1 MNKDRRLGRGLEA
14 LLGLSNENSSSVSE
28 TTASERQSISNAPQA
43 TVSGEGQQWIDLNR
57 IDANPYQPRQ
67 QFDEGEIADLCDS
80 IRTHGFLQPIVVRP
94 FEDRYQIIAGE
105 RRHRA
110 ASLANWQQVPVLI
123 REVNDRELA
132 ELAIV
137 ENIQRKDLNAL
148 EKAASFQRYLQEYGC
163 TQEELASRV
172 NIDRST
178 VANLIRL
185 LELPDGVK
193 GLILAGDISQG
204 HGRALLPLGDEE
216 EQVAIAKRICQESL
230 SVRATERLVQEL
242 IESADG
248 GSFSVFTGEKRAP
261 VPSSSTSPSHLSQL
275 EEQLRLALGTKVDL
289 KQSTRGKGKIT
300 IHFGSHEEFDRLR
313 EILCGGDES
322 YQAAG

>member
-14 LLGLSNENSSSVSE
+14 LLGINGENAAPNPEAAAGESP
-28 TTASERQSISNAPQA
+28 ASEPRL
-43 TVSGEGQQWIDLNR
+43 SGGGDGQQWIDLGL

-67 QFDEGEIADLCDS
+67 QFDEAEIADLCDS

-94 FEDRYQIIAGE
+94 FEGRYQIVAGE

-110 ASLANWQQVPVLI
+110 AKLANWEQVPVLV
-123 REVNDRELA
+123 REVEDRELA

-148 EKAASFQRYLQEYGC
+148 EKASSFHRYLQEYGC

-185 LELPDGVK
+185 LELPEEVK
-193 GLILAGDISQG
+193 SLILAGDISQG
-204 HGRALLPLGDEE
+204 HGRALLPLGDEA
-216 EQVAIAKRICQESL
+216 EQITFAQRISQETL
-230 SVRATERLVQEL
+230 SVRATERLVQEH
-242 IESADG
+242 IEQADEAP
-248 GSFSVFTGEKRAP
+248 FSVFSGEKPARTAA
-261 VPSSSTSPSHLSQL
+261 VHSASDHLSQL

-289 KQSTRGKGKIT
+289 KQSARGKGKIT
-300 IHFGSHEEFDRLR
+300 IHFNSHEEFDRLR
-313 EILCGGDES
+313 QLLDGSDGSLRE
-322 YQAAG
+322 AG